1 MDLILNMFVYFA
13 SGLFLLASTMYCWNK
28 MCDIFHGWNLLNIS
42 ELILFMCFIET
53 IFNFFLPKSLKFIFT
68 FVFLII
74 IAYHF
79 LDRKIVKAIT
89 IVAISQLVILSAEYT
104 YVIIGHYMFGY
115 ELSELNKLS
124 LSAFGGV
131 ILNLYTAVISIL
143 ILKTGVPI
151 KMYNIVDSLY
161 NYNNRKDAIFYSA
174 LMISI
179 AIISTVESWMNLPM
193 MVVLTTNT
201 ILTLVFVYMVVKFA
215 NSENNYNQ
223 MNIKYRTSL
232 SSLRE
237 YGDMINKYRI
247 TNHENQNQLLTIQNM
262 TDDENV
268 IRYIESL
275 LKEKKN
281 TNNKIMNKII
291 KIPEGE
297 VRSLIHA
304 KLSKINELGIKYKLD
319 ISKDVKTTSLID
331 LNDDLKR
338 DTCTILGV
346 FLDNAIE
353 GVKDLKKRRIIIEFY
368 IMDNFLYIDIT
379 NNFEGT
385 IDAESLSNIGYTTKG
400 EGHGYGLTLV
410 DKIVKD
416 NNDIEHECEI
426 IKDNITQRVIIK
438 M

>member
-1 MDLILNMFVYFA
+1 MDLILNLVAYFI
-13 SGLFLLASTMYCWNK
+13 GTFLLVSSVVYCWK
-28 MCDIFHGWNLLNIS
+28 SLLEENF
-42 ELILFMCFIET
+42 ILSKRKFVAIVTFMSIVET
-53 IFNFFLPKSLKFIFT
+53 TFNFLLPKSLKFICT
-68 FVFLII
+68 FIFLIS
-74 IAYHF
+74 IAYYL
-79 LDRKIVKAIT
+79 LDKKIVKAMM
-89 IVAISQLVILSAEYT
+89 IVAISQLIIFGAECIFVIA
-104 YVIIGHYMFGY
+104 GHCFFHY
-115 ELSELNKLS
+115 EVSELNKLS
-124 LSAFGGV
+124 TSLYGGL
-131 ILNLYTAVISIL
+131 ILNIHIALVSSL
-143 ILKTGVPI
+143 FVKTGLP
-151 KMYNIVDSLY
+151 KKLY
-161 NYNNRKDAIFYSA
+161 NALYSLTSVTKNKNVVIYLSMIFII
-174 LMISI
+174 MITSVI
-179 AIISTVESWMNLPM
+179 ESCISMPLYIVF
-193 MVVLTTNT
+193 TTDT
-201 ILTLVFVYMVVKFA
+201 ILTIIFVYMVVKFA